1 MRAPVELWCVLSV
14 EHDHV
19 EQTLPHPMA
28 ISRVELEVT
37 GDASV
42 QVWVTRGSR
51 RILCTPGG
59 ARAHVEFTRPLAP
72 EIVTVR
78 IERVSSYGP
87 RVRADALFF
96 S

>member
-1 MRAPVELWCVLSV
+1 VRAPVELVVVLSV

-28 ISRVELEVT
+28 ISRVELDVT

-42 QVWVTRGSR
+42 QVWVSRGSR

-59 ARAHVEFTRPLAP
+59 ARATVDFARSLAP
-72 EIVTVR
+72 ESATVR
-78 IERVSSYGP
+78 IERVSNYGP
-87 RVRADALFF
+87 RARANVLFF